1 MRFLTAA
8 IVVLCLAGVVA
19 SSLALREHYNTATS
33 PCSIDE
39 VWDCGAVNHSPYA
52 VFHGVPV
59 ALIGI
64 LGYALLAALAGR
76 FPVITALGALA
87 GTLFA
92 LRLSWIEWKVLETWC
107 MYCVASQGIIAAILL
122 LSALAARLSRKKHRA
137 TPSSPPL

>member
-19 SSLALREHYNTATS
+19 SSLALREHYNTGTS
-33 PCSIDE
+33 PCAIDE

-52 VFHGVPV
+52 ALRGVPV

-64 LGYALLAALAGR
+64 LGYSFLAALAGR

-87 GTLFA
+87 GTFFA
-92 LRLSWIEWKVLETWC
+92 LRLSWIEWKILEAWC
-107 MYCVASQGIIAAILL
+107 IYCVASQAIIGAILG
-122 LSALAARLSRKKHRA
+122 LSVVAVLASRKKRPA
-137 TPSSPPL
+137 TED